1 MSEIKR
7 ANPLKKVLKTV
18 PGTQSPLSN
27 CQLLS
32 SHFTDK
38 DFEAWRG

>member
-1 MSEIKR
+1 MKLNGLIHK
-7 ANPLKKVLKTV
+7 KKVLKTV
-18 PGTQSPLSN
+18 PGTQSPLNN